1 MLAFISILLSLFTL
15 VLLCLFYWR
24 VRKKQEMTVDNL
36 SNRVSNLLSEFN
48 SVSANNIEL
57 LEERTEEL
65 RRVTDLADM
74 KIKKINRLL
83 DQLQGARKELQRAQE
98 TEDSED
104 DGFSSRRE
112 KVLSLSEQGY
122 SVEEIAEETGLKR
135 GEVDVIVKFNRSR
148 LTGL

>member
-1 MLAFISILLSLFTL
+1 MLTFISLSFSLLSLVL
-15 VLLCLFYWR
+15 VCLFYWR

-65 RRVTDLADM
+65 RRTTELADM

-83 DQLQGARKELQRAQE
+83 DQLQGAKKRLQQVKEK
-98 TEDSED
+98 SED
-104 DGFSSRRE
+104 GETTFSSRRE
-112 KVLSLSEQGY
+112 RVLSLSEQGY
-122 SVEEIAEETGLKR
+122 SVEEIAEKTGLKR

-148 LTGL
+148 LAGL